1 VSENQKTIFIVDDE
15 PMITGPLGRLIGRRL
30 KKQNLDYYQIETA
43 NDPIKALENIE
54 KMKENGLEL
63 ALVIADIMMMP
74 EMNGLDFLAHVKEIF
89 PEAPRIIIT
98 GYADKEN
105 AVKALNE
112 LDVFYYVEK
121 PWNNELFMGLIL
133 QGLQKHRQGKIA
145 AMFSL

>member
-1 VSENQKTIFIVDDE
+1 MSENQKTIFIVDDE